1 MAIDQDLFG
10 GISSAEY
17 ERLSREL
24 TGYCYR
30 LLGSPFDAE
39 DAVQETMLRA
49 WRAADQFEG
58 RSSVRTW
65 LHRIATNVCFDQL
78 RKQRRRIVPM
88 DLGDPHQMDGGP
100 VGPLLDETTWVLPL
114 PDQRL
119 LDSGDP
125 ALRAESRESVRLAF
139 VAVLQRLTP
148 GQRAALVL
156 RDVLT
161 FSAAES
167 ALILG
172 TSVASANSLLQ
183 RARASVGESRPAS
196 QPDDDRELDA
206 DLLDQYVA
214 AFESYDIA
222 RLTTLLRADAV
233 QSMPPYSSW
242 LRGADA
248 IGQFML
254 GPGAEC
260 KGSRLLRTAANG
272 CAAFAQYRRDTE
284 GRFYPWALQVVE
296 TDRGQVSALHFFLF
310 PELFTFFG
318 FERDPGRSPQPASG

>member
-1 MAIDQDLFG
+1 MAIDQQSQDLFG
-10 GISSAEY
+10 GISPTEY

-78 RKQRRRIVPM
+78 RRQRMRIVPM
-88 DLGDPHQMDGGP
+88 DMGDPHQMDGAA
-100 VGPLLDETTWVLPL
+100 VGSVLDESTWVLPL
-114 PDQRL
+114 PDQRI

-148 GQRAALVL
+148 RQRAALVL
-156 RDVLT
+156 RDVLA
-161 FSAAES
+161 FSASES

-183 RARASVGESRPAS
+183 RARSSVGESRAATE
-196 QPDDDRELDA
+196 PDDDRELDA

-214 AFESYDIA
+214 AFEAYDIA
-222 RLTTLLRADAV
+222 RLTLLLRADAV
-233 QSMPPYSSW
+233 QSMPPYSIW
-242 LRGADA
+242 LRGADS

-260 KGSRLLRTAANG
+260 KGSRLLPTAANG
-272 CAAFAQYRRDTE
+272 CAAFAQYRRDAE

-296 TDRGQVSALHFFLF
+296 TDRGQVSALHCFLY

-318 FERDPGRSPQPASG
+318 FEKDPNRNPQL